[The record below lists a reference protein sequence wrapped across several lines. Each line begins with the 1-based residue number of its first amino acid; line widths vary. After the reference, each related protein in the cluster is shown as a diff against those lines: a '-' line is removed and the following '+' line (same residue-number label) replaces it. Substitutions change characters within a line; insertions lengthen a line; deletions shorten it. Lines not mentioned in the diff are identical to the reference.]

1 MTIIFIAAKNIKE
14 IAAKEYFISLLDCL
28 AAAIIL
34 GTADGVHCKITLSF
48 WKWETSF
55 SLHGWD
61 GNIVKLK
68 SQITEQ

>member
-1 MTIIFIAAKNIKE
+1 MTILFIAQKNIKE
-14 IAAKEYFISLLDCL
+14 IAAKEYFISLMNFFG
-28 AAAIIL
+28 AAIIL
-34 GTADGVHCKITLSF
+34 GTANGVHCKVTLSI

-68 SQITEQ
+68 SQIEE